1 MCRANAGPS
10 RKIWFPKS
18 ADCRKKGRAVGTV
31 NTDCLKGRKTFAD
44 DSRDGYRGHRVVQ
57 LGHGAL
63 ETLAPAPPEG
73 C

>member
-1 MCRANAGPS
+1 MGKCRS
-10 RKIWFPKS
+10 ERFPKS
-18 ADCRKKGRAVGTV
+18 ADCRKKLQAKIRAVGTV
-31 NTDCLKGRKTFAD
+31 NTDCLKGRNTFAD

-57 LGHGAL
+57 LGRGAL